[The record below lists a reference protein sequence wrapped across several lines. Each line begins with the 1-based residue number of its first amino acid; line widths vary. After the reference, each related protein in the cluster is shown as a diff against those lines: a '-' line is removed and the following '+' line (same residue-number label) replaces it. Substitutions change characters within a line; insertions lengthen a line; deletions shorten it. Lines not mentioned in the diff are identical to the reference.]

1 MVIYYFLLLFSIILS
16 VCKSSLYNAYAQ
28 KSEPT
33 IEATFR
39 FNAISYGVA
48 TIIALVG
55 VLISASELSATTI
68 LCAFF
73 YAVIVISLQ
82 TISITAMRV
91 GAMST
96 TSICVMYGMIIPS
109 VAGPIFWKEPISFLQ
124 IAGIA
129 LMIVSLW
136 LIKGKIQMQQQKITK
151 KWAVLAA
158 FAFVL
163 SGMAGVM
170 EKIHQST
177 GAKDERLQFV
187 FAACAF
193 MFVFSLAARWITR
206 KSDHKASAKST
217 KTLAMLSGMV
227 IGLYSTVNLILSGKL
242 DSMIYYP
249 IANGGAMLLT
259 VLVSVIVFKE
269 RFDKPRIIGT
279 VMGLLG
285 ILCLSIP
292 I

>member
-1 MVIYYFLLLFSIILS
+1 MIYYFLLVASIVLA
-16 VCKSSLYNAYAQ
+16 VCKSSLYNSYAK
-28 KSEPT
+28 KSAPT
-33 IEATFR
+33 LGATFR

-48 TIIALVG
+48 ALIALIG
-55 VLISASELSATTI
+55 MLLGMQKLSLTTV

-109 VAGPIFWKEPISFLQ
+109 VAGPIFWHEPTGLLQ
-124 IAGIA
+124 IAGI
-129 LMIVSLW
+129 LMMLISLW
-136 LIKGKIQMQQQKITK
+136 LIKGKGRDEKSAKTK
-151 KWAVLAA
+151 SWIILAA
-158 FAFVL
+158 FAFFF

-177 GAKDERLQFV
+177 AARDEKMPFV
-187 FAACAF
+187 FVACIF
-193 MFVFSLAARWITR
+193 MFTFSLVAGAIVRGKKEGKEKLSFDPIP
-206 KSDHKASAKST
+206 
-217 KTLAMLSGMV
+217 LLSGLV
-227 IGLYSTVNLILSGKL
+227 IGFYSSVNLILAGKL

-269 RFDKPRIIGT
+269 RFDRMRIIGT
-279 VMGLLG
+279 GLGLLG

>member
-1 MVIYYFLLLFSIILS
+1 MIYYVLLLISIILT
-16 VCKSSLYNAYAQ
+16 VCKSSLYNSYA
-28 KSEPT
+28 KKGEPT

-39 FNAISYGVA
+39 FNAISYAVA
-48 TIIALVG
+48 ACIALAG
-55 VLISASELSATTI
+55 VLISSEGLSPTTV

-73 YAVIVISLQ
+73 YAAIVISLQ

-109 VAGPIFWKEPISFLQ
+109 VAGPIFWKEPIGLLQ
-124 IAGIA
+124 IAGI
-129 LMIVSLW
+129 LMMIVSLW
-136 LIKGKIQMQQQKITK
+136 LIKGKASPEEKSASK
-151 KWAVLAA
+151 KWMLLAV

-177 GAKDERLQFV
+177 EARAERMLFV
-187 FAACAF
+187 LIACVF
-193 MFVFSLAARWITR
+193 MFVFSVVGSMITHKKREGKTNTSAVSVAA
-206 KSDHKASAKST
+206 
-217 KTLAMLSGMV
+217 LSGVV
-227 IGLYSTVNLILSGKL
+227 IGFYSTVNLVLAGKL

-259 VLVSVIVFKE
+259 VLVSAIVFKE
-269 RFDKPRIIGT
+269 RFDKAKIIG
-279 VMGLLG
+279 VVVGLLG
-285 ILCLSIP
+285 ILLLSLP
-292 I
+292 V

>member
-1 MVIYYFLLLFSIILS
+1 MIYYFLLLISIILA
-16 VCKSSLYNAYAQ
+16 VCKSSLYNSYAK
-28 KSEPT
+28 KSAPT
-33 IEATFR
+33 VEETFR

-48 TIIALVG
+48 AVIALIG
-55 VLISASELSATTI
+55 MLASAERLSVTTVI
-68 LCAFF
+68 CAFF
-73 YAVIVISLQ
+73 YAAIVISLQ

-96 TSICVMYGMIIPS
+96 TSIYVMYGMIIPS
-109 VAGPIFWKEPISFLQ
+109 VAGPIFWKEPIGILQ
-124 IAGIA
+124 IVGI
-129 LMIVSLW
+129 LMMIASLW
-136 LIKGKIQMQQQKITK
+136 LIKGKVQTEEKGTSK
-151 KWAVLAA
+151 KWILLAI

-177 GAKDERLQFV
+177 EGATERLSFV
-187 FAACAF
+187 FVACAF
-193 MFVFSLAARWITR
+193 MFVFSIVARLIMR
-206 KSDHKASAKST
+206 KKNGKTLTKST
-217 KTLAMLSGMV
+217 VSLASLSGIV
-227 IGLYSTVNLILSGKL
+227 LGLYSTVNLILSGKL

-269 RFDKPRIIGT
+269 RFDKQKITGTII
-279 VMGLLG
+279 GLLG

-292 I
+292 V